1 MAPASVIEDADTPE
15 ITGGALSTVTV
26 TGAAKEVFPAASR
39 ATAVTVCAPLATV
52 VVFHEML
59 YGATVTSAPRSAPS
73 SLNCTPATP
82 TLSEALAVAVTVP
95 ATADPEAGAVIETIG
110 GVRSSVVKAKSA
122 DVGRFPGA
130 SGELS

>member
-1 MAPASVIEDADTPE
+1 M
-15 ITGGALSTVTV
+15 
-26 TGAAKEVFPAASR
+26 
-39 ATAVTVCAPLATV
+39 TVCAPLATV

-82 TLSEALAVAVTVP
+82 TLSEALAEAVTVP

-110 GVRSSVVKAKSA
+110 GVRSSVVKVKSPEVA
-122 DVGRFPGA
+122 RFPAA
-130 SGELS
+130 SRDLTR